1 MHNRPENRFIDAP
14 GYADGQGRAETDTGL
29 DGGDGSAHS
38 VLQVDMPNG
47 K

>member
-1 MHNRPENRFIDAP
+1 MHNRPENRFIDTP
-14 GYADGQGRAETDTGL
+14 GDGDGQGRTETDASL
-29 DGGDGSAHS
+29 DGGDGSVHS